1 MTKNKLDLIFKSY
14 DIRGVYGDSIDQDI
28 AYKIGKAFAEF
39 VTDDTIIVGHDGR
52 VSNIEMLDAFTSGI
66 KSINKEIIYV
76 GLAPTDTV
84 YSLSGLLKKP
94 GAIITASH
102 NPKNYNGLKLCNA
115 GAIPIGENSG
125 LMDIKKLA
133 DRDVEI
139 RIEKFKIN
147 DKYLGNEY
155 YEHLKNLVSPES
167 ISQKLNFGIDGGNG
181 VFGAVFDTLNN
192 IYKFNVKS
200 IYLEVDGNFPNHPAD
215 PSDESNLTDLKNL
228 VIDNDLDFGIAF
240 DGDADR
246 GVFIDNLG
254 RVISGSMMTVLISEF
269 LSSQKNEFRVVHNV
283 NVSPHALKMMK
294 NNNIEL
300 YKCKVGHSNIKKMMR
315 DVDADFGGEHSA
327 HFYYR
332 DNFYADSAIL
342 TLLIFMKLLS
352 SNKGKLSSI
361 IDKYNFPPSSGEIN
375 FSVEDINESIS
386 KIESIFEGEFD
397 QTDGLSCLHRNFWFN
412 VRGSNTENKLRINVE
427 ADTQEILDQ
436 VLEKISSS
444 IKL

>member
-39 VTDDTIIVGHDGR
+39 VSDETIIVGHDGR

-76 GLAPTDTV
+76 GLVPTDTV

-133 DRDVEI
+133 DRNVEI

-155 YEHLKNLVSPES
+155 YEHLKNLISPES

-269 LSSQKNEFRVVHNV
+269 LSSQKNKFRVVHNV

-352 SNKGKLSSI
+352 NNKEKLSSI
-361 IDKYNFPPSSGEIN
+361 IDNYNFPPSSGEIN
-375 FSVEDINESIS
+375 FYVEDINESIS

-427 ADTQEILDQ
+427 AYTQEILDQ

-444 IKL
+444 I

>member
-1 MTKNKLDLIFKSY
+1 MIDKSIFREY
-14 DIRGVYGDSIDQDI
+14 DIRGIVPEQINEFSIKAI
-28 AYKIGKAFAEF
+28 ASAIARKCSDERVNELALGR
-39 VTDDTIIVGHDGR
+39 DGR
-52 VSNIEMLDAFTSGI
+52 
-66 KSINKEIIYV
+66 
-76 GLAPTDTV
+76 
-84 YSLSGLLKKP
+84 LSGEKILKLLSRELQSLGINIVNVGVVTSPLLYFAAKKLNSKS
-94 GAIITASH
+94 GVMITGSH

-133 DRDVEI
+133 DRNVEI
-139 RIEKFKIN
+139 HIEKFKIN
-147 DKYLGNEY
+147 DKHLGNEY

-352 SNKGKLSSI
+352 SNKEKLSSI
-361 IDKYNFPPSSGEIN
+361 IDNYNFPPSSGEIN

-444 IKL
+444 I

>member
-14 DIRGVYGDSIDQDI
+14 DIRGIYGDSIDQHV

-66 KSINKEIIYV
+66 KSINKEIIYA
-76 GLAPTDTV
+76 GLVPTDIV

-125 LMDIKKLA
+125 LKDIKKLA
-133 DRDVEI
+133 NTNDEVH
-139 RIEKFKIN
+139 IEKFQNN
-147 DKYLGNEY
+147 DKYIVSKY
-155 YEHLKNLVSPES
+155 FEHLENLISPAS

-181 VFGAVFDTLNN
+181 VFGAVFDSLNN
-192 IYKFNVKS
+192 IYKFNTKS

-215 PSDESNLTDLKNL
+215 PSDETNLTDLKKL
-228 VIDNDLDFGIAF
+228 VVDNDLDFGIAF

-246 GVFIDNLG
+246 GVFIDDLG
-254 RVISGSMMTVLISEF
+254 RVISGSMMTVLIAEF
-269 LSSQKNEFRVVHNV
+269 LSSQNTEFKVVHNV

-294 NNNIEL
+294 DDNIEL

-342 TLLIFMKLLS
+342 TLLIFMKMLS
-352 SNKGKLSSI
+352 ENKNKISSV
-361 IDKYNFPPSSGEIN
+361 IDNYNFPPSSGEVN
-375 FSVEDINESIS
+375 FAVEDTDSAIN

-397 QTDGLSCLHRNFWFN
+397 KTDGLSCLHSDFWFN

-444 IKL
+444 I

>member
-14 DIRGVYGDSIDQDI
+14 DIRGVFGDSIDQDI
-28 AYKIGKAFAEF
+28 VYKIGKAFAEF
-39 VTDDTIIVGHDGR
+39 ITDDTIIVGHDGR
-52 VSNIEMLDAFTSGI
+52 ISNIEMLDAFTSGI
-66 KSINKEIIYV
+66 KSINKEIIYI
-76 GLAPTDTV
+76 GLVPTDVV

-125 LMDIKKLA
+125 LKDIKKLA
-133 DRDVEI
+133 DTKNEI
-139 RIEKFKIN
+139 YIEKFQDN
-147 DKYLGNEY
+147 DKYVFSEY

-167 ISQKLNFGIDGGNG
+167 ISQRLNFGIDGGNG
-181 VFGAVFDTLNN
+181 VFGAIFDSLND

-228 VIDNDLDFGIAF
+228 VVDNGLDFGIAF

-246 GVFIDNLG
+246 GVFIDDLG
-254 RVISGSMMTVLISEF
+254 RVISGSMMTVLIAEF
-269 LSSQKNEFRVVHNV
+269 LSSQKKEFRVVHNV
-283 NVSPHALKMMK
+283 NVSPHALNMME
-294 NNNIEL
+294 NNNVEL
-300 YKCKVGHSNIKKMMR
+300 HKCKVGHSNIKKMMR

-332 DNFYADSAIL
+332 NNFYADSAIL
-342 TLLIFMKLLS
+342 TLLIFMKMLS
-352 SNKGKLSSI
+352 KNKKKISSV
-361 IDKYNFPPSSGEIN
+361 IDNYNFPPCSGEIN
-375 FSVEDINESIS
+375 FVVEDVNRSIS

-397 QTDGLSCLHRNFWFN
+397 KTDGLSCLHQNFWFN
-412 VRGSNTENKLRINVE
+412 VRGSNTENKLRVNVE
-427 ADTQEILDQ
+427 AVTQEILDQ
-436 VLEKISSS
+436 VLKKISSS
-444 IKL
+444 I

>member
-14 DIRGVYGDSIDQDI
+14 DIRGIYGDSIDQEI

-39 VTDDTIIVGHDGR
+39 VPDDTIIVGHDGR

-76 GLAPTDTV
+76 GLVPTDTV

-133 DRDVEI
+133 DRNIEI
-139 RIEKFKIN
+139 RIVKFKIN
-147 DKYLGNEY
+147 D
-155 YEHLKNLVSPES
+155 KNLVSPES

-228 VIDNDLDFGIAF
+228 IIDNDLDFGIAF

-254 RVISGSMMTVLISEF
+254 RVISGSMMTVLISEY

-352 SNKGKLSSI
+352 NNKDKLSSI
-361 IDKYNFPPSSGEIN
+361 IDNYNFPPSSGEIN

-397 QTDGLSCLHRNFWFN
+397 QTDGLSCLHRDFWFN

-444 IKL
+444 I

>member
-1 MTKNKLDLIFKSY
+1 
-14 DIRGVYGDSIDQDI
+14 
-28 AYKIGKAFAEF
+28 
-39 VTDDTIIVGHDGR
+39 
-52 VSNIEMLDAFTSGI
+52 MLDAFTSGI

-76 GLAPTDTV
+76 GLVPTDTV

-133 DRDVEI
+133 DRNVEI

-352 SNKGKLSSI
+352 NNKEKLSSI
-361 IDKYNFPPSSGEIN
+361 IDNYNFPPSSGEIN

-444 IKL
+444 I

>member
-14 DIRGVYGDSIDQDI
+14 DIRGIYGDSIDPDI

-39 VTDDTIIVGHDGR
+39 VTGDTIIVGHDGR

-66 KSINKEIIYV
+66 KSINKEIIYA
-76 GLAPTDTV
+76 GLVPTDIV

-125 LMDIKKLA
+125 LIDIKKLA
-133 DRDVEI
+133 DKKIEI
-139 RIEKFKIN
+139 GIEKFQNN
-147 DKYLGNEY
+147 DKDVVSKY

-228 VIDNDLDFGIAF
+228 VVDNDLDFGIAF

-254 RVISGSMMTVLISEF
+254 RVISGSMMTVLIAEF

-283 NVSPHALKMMK
+283 NVSPHALKLMK
-294 NNNIEL
+294 NNNVEL

-342 TLLIFMKLLS
+342 TLLIFMKMLS
-352 SNKGKLSSI
+352 NSKQKISSI
-361 IDKYNFPPSSGEIN
+361 IDNYKFPPSSGEIN
-375 FSVEDINESIS
+375 FAVEDVDKSIS

-397 QTDGLSCLHRNFWFN
+397 RTDGLSCLHRNFWFN
-412 VRGSNTENKLRINVE
+412 VRGSNTENKLRINIE

-444 IKL
+444 I

>member
-14 DIRGVYGDSIDQDI
+14 DIRGIYGDSIDQHV

-66 KSINKEIIYV
+66 KSINKEIIYA
-76 GLAPTDTV
+76 GLVPTDIV

-125 LMDIKKLA
+125 LKDIKKLA
-133 DRDVEI
+133 NTNDEI
-139 RIEKFKIN
+139 HIEKFQNN
-147 DKYLGNEY
+147 DKYIVSKY
-155 YEHLKNLVSPES
+155 FEHLENLISPAS

-181 VFGAVFDTLNN
+181 VFGAVFDSLNN
-192 IYKFNVKS
+192 IYKFNTKS

-215 PSDESNLTDLKNL
+215 PSDETNLTDLKKL
-228 VIDNDLDFGIAF
+228 VVDNDLDFGIAF

-246 GVFIDNLG
+246 GVFIDDLG
-254 RVISGSMMTVLISEF
+254 RVISGSMMTVLIAEF
-269 LSSQKNEFRVVHNV
+269 LSSQNTEFKVVHNV

-294 NNNIEL
+294 DDNIEL

-342 TLLIFMKLLS
+342 TLLIFMKMLS
-352 SNKGKLSSI
+352 ENKNKISSVI
-361 IDKYNFPPSSGEIN
+361 NNYNFPPSSGEVN
-375 FSVEDINESIS
+375 FAVEDIDSAIN

-397 QTDGLSCLHRNFWFN
+397 KTDGLSCLHSDFWFN
-412 VRGSNTENKLRINVE
+412 VRGSNTETKLRINVE

-436 VLEKISSS
+436 VLERISSS
-444 IKL
+444 I

>member
-14 DIRGVYGDSIDQDI
+14 DIRGVFGDSIDQDI
-28 AYKIGKAFAEF
+28 VYKIGKAFAEF
-39 VTDDTIIVGHDGR
+39 ITGDTIIVGHDGR
-52 VSNIEMLDAFTSGI
+52 ISNIEMLDAFTSGI
-66 KSINKEIIYV
+66 KSINKEIIYI
-76 GLAPTDTV
+76 GLVPTDVV

-125 LMDIKKLA
+125 LKDIKKLA
-133 DRDVEI
+133 DTNNEI
-139 RIEKFKIN
+139 YIEKFQDN
-147 DKYLGNEY
+147 DKYVFSEY

-181 VFGAVFDTLNN
+181 VFGAIFDSLND

-228 VIDNDLDFGIAF
+228 VVDNGLDFGIAF

-246 GVFIDNLG
+246 GVFIDDLG
-254 RVISGSMMTVLISEF
+254 RVISGSMMTVLITEF
-269 LSSQKNEFRVVHNV
+269 LSSQKKEFRVVHNV
-283 NVSPHALKMMK
+283 NVSPHALNMMK
-294 NNNIEL
+294 NNNVEL
-300 YKCKVGHSNIKKMMR
+300 HKCKVGHSNIKKMMR

-332 DNFYADSAIL
+332 NNFYADSAIL
-342 TLLIFMKLLS
+342 TLLIFMKMLS
-352 SNKGKLSSI
+352 KNKKKISSV
-361 IDKYNFPPSSGEIN
+361 IDNYNFPPCSGEIN
-375 FSVEDINESIS
+375 FVVEDVDRSIS

-397 QTDGLSCLHRNFWFN
+397 KTDGLSCLHQNFWFN
-412 VRGSNTENKLRINVE
+412 IRGSNTENKLRVNVE
-427 ADTQEILDQ
+427 AVTQEILDQ
-436 VLEKISSS
+436 VLKKISSS
-444 IKL
+444 I

>member
-14 DIRGVYGDSIDQDI
+14 DIRGVFGDSIDQDI
-28 AYKIGKAFAEF
+28 VYKIGKAFAEF
-39 VTDDTIIVGHDGR
+39 ITGDTIIVGHDGR
-52 VSNIEMLDAFTSGI
+52 ISNIEMLDAFTSGI
-66 KSINKEIIYV
+66 KSINKEIMYI
-76 GLAPTDTV
+76 GLVPTDVV

-125 LMDIKKLA
+125 LKDIKKLA
-133 DRDVEI
+133 DTNNEI
-139 RIEKFKIN
+139 YIEKFQDN
-147 DKYLGNEY
+147 DKYVFSEY

-167 ISQKLNFGIDGGNG
+167 ISQRLNFGIDGGNG
-181 VFGAVFDTLNN
+181 VFGAIFDSLND

-228 VIDNDLDFGIAF
+228 VVDNGLDFGIAF

-246 GVFIDNLG
+246 GVFIDDLG
-254 RVISGSMMTVLISEF
+254 RVISGSMMTVLIAEF
-269 LSSQKNEFRVVHNV
+269 LSSQKKEFRVVHNV
-283 NVSPHALKMMK
+283 NVSPHALNMMK
-294 NNNIEL
+294 NNNVEL
-300 YKCKVGHSNIKKMMR
+300 HKCKVGHSNIKKMMR

-332 DNFYADSAIL
+332 NNFYADSAIL
-342 TLLIFMKLLS
+342 TLLIFMKMLS
-352 SNKGKLSSI
+352 KNKKKISSV
-361 IDKYNFPPSSGEIN
+361 IDYYNFPPCSGEIN
-375 FSVEDINESIS
+375 FVVEDVNRSIS

-397 QTDGLSCLHRNFWFN
+397 KTDGLSCLHQNFWFN
-412 VRGSNTENKLRINVE
+412 VRGSNTENKLRVNVE
-427 ADTQEILDQ
+427 AVTQEILDQ
-436 VLEKISSS
+436 VLKKISSS
-444 IKL
+444 I

>member
-14 DIRGVYGDSIDQDI
+14 DIRGIYGDSIDQHV

-66 KSINKEIIYV
+66 KSINKEIIYA
-76 GLAPTDTV
+76 GLVPTDIV

-125 LMDIKKLA
+125 LKDIKKLA
-133 DRDVEI
+133 NTNDEVH
-139 RIEKFKIN
+139 IEKFQNN
-147 DKYLGNEY
+147 DKYIVSKY
-155 YEHLKNLVSPES
+155 FEHLENLVSPAS

-181 VFGAVFDTLNN
+181 VFGAVFDSLNN
-192 IYKFNVKS
+192 IYKFNTKS

-215 PSDESNLTDLKNL
+215 PSDETNLTDLKKL
-228 VIDNDLDFGIAF
+228 VVDNDLDFGIAF

-246 GVFIDNLG
+246 GVFIDDLG
-254 RVISGSMMTVLISEF
+254 RVISGSMMTVLIAEF
-269 LSSQKNEFRVVHNV
+269 LSSQNTEFKVVHNV

-294 NNNIEL
+294 DNNIEL

-342 TLLIFMKLLS
+342 TLLIFMKMLS
-352 SNKGKLSSI
+352 ENKNKISSV
-361 IDKYNFPPSSGEIN
+361 IDNYNFPPSSGEVN
-375 FSVEDINESIS
+375 FAVEDIDSAIN

-397 QTDGLSCLHRNFWFN
+397 KTDGLSCLHSDFWFN
-412 VRGSNTENKLRINVE
+412 VRGSNTETKLRINVE
-427 ADTQEILDQ
+427 ADTQEILEQ
-436 VLEKISSS
+436 VLEKISIS
-444 IKL
+444 I

>member
-14 DIRGVYGDSIDQDI
+14 DIRGIYGDSIDQHV

-66 KSINKEIIYV
+66 KSINKEIIYA
-76 GLAPTDTV
+76 GLVPTDIV

-115 GAIPIGENSG
+115 GAIPIGEDSG
-125 LMDIKKLA
+125 LKDIKKLA
-133 DRDVEI
+133 NTNDEVH
-139 RIEKFKIN
+139 IEKFQNN
-147 DKYLGNEY
+147 DKYIVSKY
-155 YEHLKNLVSPES
+155 FEHLENLISPAS

-181 VFGAVFDTLNN
+181 VFGAVFDSLNN
-192 IYKFNVKS
+192 IYKFNTKS

-215 PSDESNLTDLKNL
+215 PSDETNLTDLKKL
-228 VIDNDLDFGIAF
+228 VVDNDLDFGIAF

-246 GVFIDNLG
+246 GVFIDDLG
-254 RVISGSMMTVLISEF
+254 RVISGSMMTVLIAEF
-269 LSSQKNEFRVVHNV
+269 LSSQNTEFKVVHNV

-294 NNNIEL
+294 DNNIEL

-352 SNKGKLSSI
+352 NNKEKISSI
-361 IDKYNFPPSSGEIN
+361 IDNYNFPPSSGEIN

-444 IKL
+444 I

>member
-14 DIRGVYGDSIDQDI
+14 DIRGIYGDSIDQHV

-76 GLAPTDTV
+76 GLVPTDTV

-133 DRDVEI
+133 DRNVEI

-352 SNKGKLSSI
+352 SNKEKLSSI
-361 IDKYNFPPSSGEIN
+361 IDNYNFPPSSGEIN

-444 IKL
+444 I

>member
-39 VTDDTIIVGHDGR
+39 VSDDSIIVGHDGR

-76 GLAPTDTV
+76 GLVPTDTV

-133 DRDVEI
+133 DRNVEI

-352 SNKGKLSSI
+352 RNKEKLSSI
-361 IDKYNFPPSSGEIN
+361 IDNYNFPPSSGEIN

-444 IKL
+444 I

>member
-14 DIRGVYGDSIDQDI
+14 DIRGVYGESIDQDI

-39 VTDDTIIVGHDGR
+39 VSDDTIIVGHDGR

-66 KSINKEIIYV
+66 KSINKEIIYA
-76 GLAPTDTV
+76 GLVPTDIV

-102 NPKNYNGLKLCNA
+102 NPKNYNGLKLCNT

-125 LMDIKKLA
+125 LKDIKKLA
-133 DRDVEI
+133 DKKVEI
-139 RIEKFKIN
+139 CIEKFHN
-147 DKYLGNEY
+147 NEKDVVSKY

-167 ISQKLNFGIDGGNG
+167 MSQKLNFGIDGGNG
-181 VFGAVFDTLNN
+181 VFGSVFDTLNN

-228 VIDNDLDFGIAF
+228 VVDNDLDFGIAF

-254 RVISGSMMTVLISEF
+254 RVISGSMMTVLIAEF

-283 NVSPHALKMMK
+283 NVSPHALKLMK
-294 NNNIEL
+294 NNNVEL

-342 TLLIFMKLLS
+342 TLLTFMKMLS
-352 SNKGKLSSI
+352 NSKQKISSI
-361 IDKYNFPPSSGEIN
+361 IDNYNFPPSSGEIN
-375 FSVEDINESIS
+375 FAVEDVDKSIS

-397 QTDGLSCLHRNFWFN
+397 RTDGLSCLYRNFWFN
-412 VRGSNTENKLRINVE
+412 VRGSNTENKLRINIE

-436 VLEKISSS
+436 VLEKISIS
-444 IKL
+444 I

>member
-39 VTDDTIIVGHDGR
+39 VSDETIIVGHDGR

-76 GLAPTDTV
+76 GLVPTDTV

-133 DRDVEI
+133 DRNVEI

-269 LSSQKNEFRVVHNV
+269 LSSQKNKFRVVHNV

-352 SNKGKLSSI
+352 NNKEKLSSI
-361 IDKYNFPPSSGEIN
+361 IDNYNFPPSSGEIN
-375 FSVEDINESIS
+375 FYVEDINESIS

-444 IKL
+444 I

>member
-14 DIRGVYGDSIDQDI
+14 DIRGVYGDTIDQDI
-28 AYKIGKAFAEF
+28 SYKIGKAFAEF

-76 GLAPTDTV
+76 GLVPTDIV

-125 LMDIKKLA
+125 LKDIKKLA
-133 DRDVEI
+133 DTNDEI
-139 RIEKFKIN
+139 YIEKFQN
-147 DKYLGNEY
+147 HVNYVVGEY

-181 VFGAVFDTLNN
+181 VFGAVFNSLNN
-192 IYKFNVKS
+192 IYKFNAKS
-200 IYLEVDGNFPNHPAD
+200 IYLDVDGNFPNHPAD
-215 PSDESNLTDLKNL
+215 PSDESNLTDLKKL
-228 VIDNDLDFGIAF
+228 VVDNDLDFGIAF

-246 GVFIDNLG
+246 GVFIDDLG
-254 RVISGSMMTVLISEF
+254 RVISGSMMTVLIAKF
-269 LSSQKNEFRVVHNV
+269 LSSQSTEFKVVHNV

-342 TLLIFMKLLS
+342 TLLTFMKMLTKNQKKIS
-352 SNKGKLSSI
+352 SVINDYK
-361 IDKYNFPPSSGEIN
+361 FPPSSGEVN
-375 FSVEDINESIS
+375 FAVEDVNNAIK
-386 KIESIFEGEFD
+386 KIESTFEGEFD
-397 QTDGLSCLHRNFWFN
+397 KTDGLSCLQSNFWFN
-412 VRGSNTENKLRINVE
+412 VRGSNTETKLRINVE

-436 VLEKISSS
+436 VLERISSS
-444 IKL
+444 I

>member
-14 DIRGVYGDSIDQDI
+14 DIRGIYGESIDQHV

-66 KSINKEIIYV
+66 KSINKEIIYA
-76 GLAPTDTV
+76 GLVPTDIV

-125 LMDIKKLA
+125 LKDIKKLA
-133 DRDVEI
+133 NTNDEVH
-139 RIEKFKIN
+139 IEKFQNN
-147 DKYLGNEY
+147 DKYIVSKY
-155 YEHLKNLVSPES
+155 FEHLENLVSPAS

-181 VFGAVFDTLNN
+181 VFGAVFDSLNN
-192 IYKFNVKS
+192 IYKFNTKS

-215 PSDESNLTDLKNL
+215 PSDETNLTDLKKL
-228 VIDNDLDFGIAF
+228 VVDNDLDFGIAF

-246 GVFIDNLG
+246 GVFIDDLG
-254 RVISGSMMTVLISEF
+254 RVISGSMMTVLIAEF
-269 LSSQKNEFRVVHNV
+269 LSSQNTEFKVVHNV

-294 NNNIEL
+294 DNNIEL

-342 TLLIFMKLLS
+342 TLLIFMKMLS
-352 SNKGKLSSI
+352 ENKNKISSV
-361 IDKYNFPPSSGEIN
+361 IDNYNFPPSSGEVN
-375 FSVEDINESIS
+375 FAVEDIDSAIN

-397 QTDGLSCLHRNFWFN
+397 KTDGLSYLHSDFWFN
-412 VRGSNTENKLRINVE
+412 VRGSNTETKLRINVE
-427 ADTQEILDQ
+427 ADTQEILEQ
-436 VLEKISSS
+436 VLEKISIS
-444 IKL
+444 I

>member
-14 DIRGVYGDSIDQDI
+14 DIRGIYGDSINQDI
-28 AYKIGKAFAEF
+28 TYKIGRAFAEF
-39 VTDDTIIVGHDGR
+39 VKDDSIIVGHDGR

-66 KSINKEIIYV
+66 KSMNKEIIYA
-76 GLAPTDTV
+76 GLVPTDIV

-115 GAIPIGENSG
+115 GAVPIGENSG
-125 LMDIKKLA
+125 LKDIKKLA
-133 DRDVEI
+133 DTYVEI
-139 RIEKFKIN
+139 YIEKFQNN
-147 DKYLGNEY
+147 DKYIIGEY

-181 VFGAVFDTLNN
+181 VFGAVFDSLNN
-192 IYKFNVKS
+192 IYEFNTKT

-215 PSDESNLTDLKNL
+215 PSDENNLTDLKKL
-228 VIDNDLDFGIAF
+228 VVDNDLDFGVAF

-246 GVFIDNLG
+246 GVFIDDLG
-254 RVISGSMMTVLISEF
+254 RVISGSMMTVLIAEF
-269 LSSQKNEFRVVHNV
+269 LSSQNNQFKVVHNV

-294 NNNIEL
+294 DNNIEL

-315 DVDADFGGEHSA
+315 EIDADFGGEHSA

-342 TLLIFMKLLS
+342 TLLIFMKMLS
-352 SNKGKLSSI
+352 ENKNKISSI
-361 IDKYNFPPSSGEIN
+361 IDNYNFPPSSGEVN
-375 FSVEDINESIS
+375 FVVDDINSSIN
-386 KIESIFEGEFD
+386 KIESTFEGEFD
-397 QTDGLSCLHRNFWFN
+397 KTDGLSCLHSNFWFN
-412 VRGSNTENKLRINVE
+412 VRGSNTETKLRINVE
-427 ADTQEILDQ
+427 ADSQEILDQ

-444 IKL
+444 I

>member
-14 DIRGVYGDSIDQDI
+14 DIRGIYGDSIDQHV

-66 KSINKEIIYV
+66 KSINKEIIYA
-76 GLAPTDTV
+76 GLVPTDIV

-102 NPKNYNGLKLCNA
+102 NPKNYNGLKLCNT

-125 LMDIKKLA
+125 LKDIKKLA
-133 DRDVEI
+133 NTNDEVH
-139 RIEKFKIN
+139 IEKFQNN
-147 DKYLGNEY
+147 DKYIVSKY
-155 YEHLKNLVSPES
+155 FEHLKNLVSPET

-181 VFGAVFDTLNN
+181 VFGAVFDSLNN
-192 IYKFNVKS
+192 IYKFNTKS

-215 PSDESNLTDLKNL
+215 PSDETNLTDLKKL
-228 VIDNDLDFGIAF
+228 VVDNDLDFGIAF

-246 GVFIDNLG
+246 GVFIDDLG
-254 RVISGSMMTVLISEF
+254 RVISGSMMTVLIAEF
-269 LSSQKNEFRVVHNV
+269 LSSQNTEFKVVHNV

-294 NNNIEL
+294 DNNIEL

-342 TLLIFMKLLS
+342 TLLIFMKMLS
-352 SNKGKLSSI
+352 ENKNKISSV
-361 IDKYNFPPSSGEIN
+361 IDSYDFPPSSGEVN
-375 FSVEDINESIS
+375 FAVEDIDSAIN

-397 QTDGLSCLHRNFWFN
+397 KTDGLSCLHSDFWFN
-412 VRGSNTENKLRINVE
+412 VRGSNTETKLRINVE
-427 ADTQEILDQ
+427 ADTQEILEQ
-436 VLEKISSS
+436 VLEKISIS
-444 IKL
+444 I

>member
-14 DIRGVYGDSIDQDI
+14 DIRGIYGDSIDQHV

-66 KSINKEIIYV
+66 KSINKEIIYA
-76 GLAPTDTV
+76 GLVPTDIV

-125 LMDIKKLA
+125 LKDIKKLA
-133 DRDVEI
+133 NTNDEVH
-139 RIEKFKIN
+139 IEKFQNN
-147 DKYLGNEY
+147 DKYIVSKY
-155 YEHLKNLVSPES
+155 FEHLENLISPAS

-181 VFGAVFDTLNN
+181 VFGAVFDSLNN
-192 IYKFNVKS
+192 IYKFNTKS
-200 IYLEVDGNFPNHPAD
+200 LYLEVDGNFPNHPAD
-215 PSDESNLTDLKNL
+215 PSDETNLTDLKKL
-228 VIDNDLDFGIAF
+228 VVDNDLDFGIAF

-246 GVFIDNLG
+246 GVFIDDLG
-254 RVISGSMMTVLISEF
+254 RVISGSMMTVLIAEF
-269 LSSQKNEFRVVHNV
+269 LSSQNTEFKVVHNV

-294 NNNIEL
+294 DDNIEL

-342 TLLIFMKLLS
+342 TLLIFMKMLS
-352 SNKGKLSSI
+352 ENKNKISSV
-361 IDKYNFPPSSGEIN
+361 IDNYNFPPSSGEVN
-375 FSVEDINESIS
+375 FAVEDIDSAIN

-397 QTDGLSCLHRNFWFN
+397 KTDGLSCLHSDFWFN
-412 VRGSNTENKLRINVE
+412 VRGSNTETKLRINVE

-444 IKL
+444 I

>member
-14 DIRGVYGDSIDQDI
+14 DIRGVYGESIDQGI

-39 VTDDTIIVGHDGR
+39 VLDETIIVGHDGR

-66 KSINKEIIYV
+66 KSINKKIIYA
-76 GLAPTDTV
+76 GLVPTDIV
-84 YSLSGLLKKP
+84 YSLSGLLNKP

-125 LMDIKKLA
+125 LKDIKKLA
-133 DRDVEI
+133 D
-139 RIEKFKIN
+139 IEVNVNIEELQNN
-147 DKYLGNEY
+147 DKNIVEKY

-167 ISQKLNFGIDGGNG
+167 ISQKLTFGIDGGNG
-181 VFGAVFDTLNN
+181 VFGAVFDSLNN
-192 IYKFNVKS
+192 IYKFNTKS

-215 PSDESNLTDLKNL
+215 PSDENNLTDLKKL
-228 VIDNDLDFGIAF
+228 VVDNNLDFGIAF

-246 GVFIDNLG
+246 GVFIDDLG

-269 LSSQKNEFRVVHNV
+269 LSSKNTQFKVVHNI

-294 NNNIEL
+294 DKNIEL

-315 DVDADFGGEHSA
+315 DVDANFGGEHSA
-327 HFYYR
+327 HFYYK

-342 TLLIFMKLLS
+342 TLLIFMKMLS
-352 SNKGKLSSI
+352 ENNHSISSI

-375 FSVEDINESIS
+375 FVVEDIENSID
-386 KIESIFEGEFD
+386 KIKNIFDGEFD
-397 QTDGLSCLHRNFWFN
+397 FTDGLSCLNSNFWFN
-412 VRGSNTENKLRINVE
+412 VRGSNTESKLRINIE
-427 ADTQEILDQ
+427 ADNQEILEQ

-444 IKL
+444 I